1 MSQNITQTPLPAI
14 DRQAPFAQ
22 QVQGVVA
29 RMRVFLAGRAK
40 SCLLPL
46 DTTNTRSPLEL
57 TPSAK
62 DGSQP
67 QNSFS
72 RSEVRSIAMQVVA
85 IMYEKPS
92 PSDVRDRV
100 PSYALSDKV
109 TNANLAD
116 LLALTYT
123 PSKGNNADVELNA
136 AGHCVSAYRREVG
149 RLAKKN
155 KLAATVK
162 AGAAF
167 YGNADAIIK
176 AKLPQSRGIKAAFAK
191 QVQAALLDKNGDP
204 RPFPSEKKAKNTVC
218 RAIFGDGWYET
229 DKADRHTLAAKFVYA
244 QADSVGKADQGRVNR
259 AATSTLDDLSPAAL
273 RALAKK
279 AGAPKRTYTGKGAT
293 QRARAWFAA
302 DVKRIAVLNE

>member
-1 MSQNITQTPLPAI
+1 MSETPNTAPLPAI

-29 RMRVFLAGRAK
+29 RMRVLLAGRAK

-67 QNSFS
+67 HHSFS
-72 RSEVRSIAMQVVA
+72 RAEVRSIAMQVVA
-85 IMYEKPS
+85 IMSEKPS
-92 PSDVRDRV
+92 PTAVRDRV
-100 PSYALSDKV
+100 PSYALGDKV
-109 TNANLAD
+109 TNANLAKM
-116 LLALTYT
+116 LALTYT

-136 AGHCVSAYRREVG
+136 AGHCVAAYRREVG
-149 RLAKKN
+149 RLAKAN
-155 KLAATVK
+155 KVAATVK
-162 AGAAF
+162 AG
-167 YGNADAIIK
+167 K
-176 AKLPQSRGIKAAFAK
+176 AWFAEG
-191 QVQAALLDKNGDP
+191 VLDKNGQP
-204 RPFPSEKKAKNTVC
+204 VPYTSEKKARKAWCRDRYTVY
-218 RAIFGDGWYET
+218 DGKVLVESWFET
-229 DKADRHTLAAKFVYA
+229 DKADRLKAAVVYQQGDA
-244 QADSVGKADQGRVNR
+244 LGKADQGRLNR
-259 AATSTLDDLSPAAL
+259 AVTGTLDDLSPAAL

-293 QRARAWFAA
+293 ARARAWFAA

>member
-22 QVQGVVA
+22 QVQDVVA

-57 TPSAK
+57 TPTK

-67 QNSFS
+67 HHSFS
-72 RSEVRSIAMQVVA
+72 RDEVRSIVMQVVA
-85 IMYEKPS
+85 IMHEKPS
-92 PSDVRDRV
+92 PADVRDRV

-109 TNANLAD
+109 TNAKLAD

-123 PSKGNNADVELNA
+123 PSKGNNAGVELNA
-136 AGHCVSAYRREVG
+136 AGHCVAAYRREVG

-162 AGAAF
+162 KG
-167 YGNADAIIK
+167 K
-176 AKLPQSRGIKAAFAK
+176 AWFAEG
-191 QVQAALLDKNGDP
+191 VLDNKGDP
-204 RPFPSEKKAKNTVC
+204 RPYTSEKKARKAWC
-218 RAIFGDGWYET
+218 RLTHGDDWYTT
-229 DKADRHTLAAKFVYA
+229 DKADRLAAAVVYQ
-244 QADSVGKADQGRVNR
+244 QAEALGKREQGRLNR
-259 AATSTLDDLSPAAL
+259 AVTSTLDDLSPAAL

-293 QRARAWFAA
+293 QRAREWFAA